1 MERKKLTNSET
12 RVTEVISFILEQ
24 YRNEKVNQ
32 DMEVCSELI
41 LIARILHQR
50 FRISN
55 GTQVKEDQ
63 SVQVAK
69 NEVLKEIKDDE
80 YYILIKNFIKDYREF
95 REKNIKKIL
104 NWIRKMKTKPIRT
117 IDQLSAKEIEDC
129 ACSDLEKYFV
139 DVTSIKEIAKRSTI
153 KETGYVDI
161 LLFSERLA
169 DSRVN
174 SEAIRTDK
182 EPNPNSDDFKDA
194 WELDI
199 FWGEIIAKNIN
210 KKLSNNK

>member
-55 GTQVKEDQ
+55 GTQVKEDK

-104 NWIRKMKTKPIRT
+104 NWIRKMKKDRSKLERRLDEINHTMELIRT
-117 IDQLSAKEIEDC
+117 VVPVVVLVVQII
-129 ACSDLEKYFV
+129 
-139 DVTSIKEIAKRSTI
+139 
-153 KETGYVDI
+153 I
-161 LLFSERLA
+161 LTK
-169 DSRVN
+169 
-174 SEAIRTDK
+174 I
-182 EPNPNSDDFKDA
+182 
-194 WELDI
+194 
-199 FWGEIIAKNIN
+199 
-210 KKLSNNK
+210 